1 MAGAGTY
8 KNKVNGN
15 QNKLL
20 ERAFFLVYYSLTA
33 ASAPMASSFS
43 AIPYLS

>member
-20 ERAFFLVYYSLTA
+20 EYAFFCVLQFNCSERTNNV
-33 ASAPMASSFS
+33 
-43 AIPYLS
+43 

>member
-20 ERAFFLVYYSLTA
+20 ERAFFLCITV
-33 ASAPMASSFS
+33 
-43 AIPYLS
+43 

>member
-8 KNKVNGN
+8 KNKVNEN

-20 ERAFFLVYYSLTA
+20 EHAFFFFCVLQFNCSEHTDDV
-33 ASAPMASSFS
+33 
-43 AIPYLS
+43 

>member
-20 ERAFFLVYYSLTA
+20 EHVGFFVYYNLTA
-33 ASAPMASSFS
+33 ASAPTMSSFS
-43 AIPYLS
+43 AISYLS

>member
-8 KNKVNGN
+8 KNKVNEN

-20 ERAFFLVYYSLTA
+20 EHAFFCVLQFNRSKRTDDV
-33 ASAPMASSFS
+33 
-43 AIPYLS
+43 

>member
-8 KNKVNGN
+8 KNKVKGN

-20 ERAFFLVYYSLTA
+20 ERAFFCVLQFNCSKRTNGV
-33 ASAPMASSFS
+33 
-43 AIPYLS
+43 

>member
-20 ERAFFLVYYSLTA
+20 ENVCYSLTA
-33 ASAPMASSFS
+33 ASAPTMASFS
-43 AIPYLS
+43 AISYLS

>member
-20 ERAFFLVYYSLTA
+20 EHAFFLCVLQFNCSKRTDDV
-33 ASAPMASSFS
+33 
-43 AIPYLS
+43 

>member
-20 ERAFFLVYYSLTA
+20 EHAFFFLCITV
-33 ASAPMASSFS
+33 
-43 AIPYLS
+43 